1 MKSVLALCTLSLGL
15 AAAPAFADQGK
26 EPANKS
32 PLKAVKMSDAQ
43 LDNVSA
49 GALLNLLV
57 LDAVDINNNTVNVA
71 VPVNAAVAAGVLGTA
86 GAVATQPGNITQ
98 RR

>member
-1 MKSVLALCTLSLGL
+1 MKKASTLAVALGL
-15 AAAPAFADQGK
+15 ALSGAAYAGQETPQA
-26 EPANKS
+26 
-32 PLKAVKMSDAQ
+32 KASGPVQMTDAQ
-43 LDNVSA
+43 MDNVVA

-57 LDAVDINNNTVNVA
+57 IDAVDINNNTVQVA

-98 RR
+98 RP